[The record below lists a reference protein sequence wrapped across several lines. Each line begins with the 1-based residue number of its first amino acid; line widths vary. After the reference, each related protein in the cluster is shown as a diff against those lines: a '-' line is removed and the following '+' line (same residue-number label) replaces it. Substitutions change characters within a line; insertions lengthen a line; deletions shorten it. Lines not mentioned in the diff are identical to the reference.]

1 MEQVNTTKTAAKKKR
16 KGQRL
21 GWSVQLDIAAMR
33 KLIELFKLAH
43 VQWDYFLGV
52 RTRVNKRGVALNLV
66 RGRTRHPT
74 NY

>member
-1 MEQVNTTKTAAKKKR
+1 MLEFNLPHSTELSMKTGKVPMEQVNTTKTEKKR

-43 VQWDYFLGV
+43 VQWD
-52 RTRVNKRGVALNLV
+52 
-66 RGRTRHPT
+66 
-74 NY
+74 